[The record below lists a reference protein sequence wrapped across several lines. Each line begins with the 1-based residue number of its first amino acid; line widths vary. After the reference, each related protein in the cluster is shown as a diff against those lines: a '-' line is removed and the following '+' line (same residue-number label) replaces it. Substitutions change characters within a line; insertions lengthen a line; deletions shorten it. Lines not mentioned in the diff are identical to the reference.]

1 MNTATP
7 VWVLD
12 DPRAGTAGQAIGI
25 AERLGVPFRLVP
37 MSWNRLA
44 HLAML
49 APRGTPFGWAAA
61 SLGVPEG
68 GAIVRGAVEAPLL
81 TVSAGSRAAAAAL
94 WLRHRFGCRSVHSTR
109 PPLIGPRFDLLVVAQ
124 HDRAALGPNVMPVLG
139 VPHRV
144 SPAALHHARDAW
156 SERLAHLPQPR
167 IALLLGGPVR
177 GTDLQPALAHRLGR
191 QVARL
196 ANTHRGSV
204 MATTSRR
211 TGAEATEALAA
222 GLDASMH
229 LMFRWGEPG
238 ENPYLGFLALADAIV
253 VSADSVS
260 MVSEACATPA
270 PVFIALPELAGGR
283 QRRLHHSLAEAG
295 QVRPFADSLAPWRR
309 EPLDE
314 AGNVAA
320 AIRRI
325 VKLD

>member
-1 MNTATP
+1 VSTATP

-12 DPRAGTAGQAIGI
+12 DPRPGTAGQAIGI

-44 HLAML
+44 HMAVL
-49 APRGTPFGWAAA
+49 APRGSPIGLA
-61 SLGVPEG
+61 SAVGADAEG
-68 GAIVRGAVEAPLL
+68 LAMERPPAEPPLL
-81 TVSAGSRAAAAAL
+81 TISAGGRSAAAAL
-94 WLRHRFGCRSVHSTR
+94 WLRRRFGCRSVHCMR
-109 PPLIGPRFDLLVVAQ
+109 PPLVGDRFDLLVVPQ
-124 HDRAALGPNVMPVLG
+124 HDRGPSGPNVMPVLG

-144 SPAALHHARDAW
+144 SPEALRRAHDIW
-156 SERLAHLPQPR
+156 SERLGHLPSPR
-167 IALLLGGPVR
+167 VALLLGGPIH
-177 GTDLQPALAHRLGR
+177 GADLQPSLAHRLAR

-196 ANTHRGSV
+196 ANTRRGSV

-211 TGAEATEALAA
+211 TGTEATEALAA
-222 GLDASMH
+222 GLDAAMH

-238 ENPYLGFLALADAIV
+238 ENPYLGFLAMADAIV

-260 MVSEACATPA
+260 MVSEACAADA

-283 QRRLHHSLAEAG
+283 HRRLHHSLIEAG
-295 QVRPFADSLAPWRR
+295 QVRMLGDSLSPWSR

-314 AGNVAA
+314 AGHVADA
-320 AIRRI
+320 VRRL